1 MTSPKMPVAEAPSE
15 EIIEITEDMIL
26 ELAAPETRGKLLHF
40 PPPLPRAQPLP
51 APRSRRRRG
60 SFPVIRDPR

>member
-1 MTSPKMPVAEAPSE
+1 MTSPKMSVAEAPTE

-26 ELAAPETRGKLLHF
+26 ELGPLEARGKLLFF

-51 APRSRRRRG
+51 APRSRRRR
-60 SFPVIRDPR
+60 STFPVIPDPK